1 MWTRKGK
8 EKTGGRKG
16 GRRERG
22 CGRRDVRE
30 SRDGGE
36 DRGEWGWIKRELRG
50 ARVEGERRGRRKQDK
65 QRE

>member
-36 DRGEWGWIKRELRG
+36 DRGEWGWRKRELR
-50 ARVEGERRGRRKQDK
+50 GERRGRRKQDK
-65 QRE
+65 QRK